1 MKYIKSLIKYIVLF
15 LFGGMVYY
23 LIEILWRG
31 YSHWTMI
38 ILGGL
43 CFVAVGL
50 INNILPW
57 NMVIELQALIGAVLI
72 TSLEFIV
79 GLIVN
84 VNLGWDIWN
93 YSNVPFNFLGQICLP
108 FSLLWYMLSIIVIF
122 TDDYIRHIFFNEK
135 KPVYKSIFN
144 M

>member
-1 MKYIKSLIKYIVLF
+1 MRKTLFKELF
-15 LFGGMVYY
+15 LFIFGALTYVN
-23 LIEILWRG
+23 IEIMFRG

-43 CFVAVGL
+43 CFIVVGL

-72 TSLEFIV
+72 TSLEFVV

-84 VNLGWDIWN
+84 VNLGWDIWD

-122 TDDYIRHIFFNEK
+122 TDDYIRHIFFNEQ
-135 KPVYKSIFN
+135 KPVYRSIFIQ
-144 M
+144 

>member
-1 MKYIKSLIKYIVLF
+1 MKYIKSLIKYAVLF
-15 LFGGMVYY
+15 FFGGLVYY

-72 TSLEFIV
+72 TSLEFVV

-84 VNLGWDIWN
+84 VNLGWDIWD
-93 YSNVPFNFLGQICLP
+93 YSNFPFNFLGQICLP

-135 KPVYKSIFN
+135 KPVYKSIFI
-144 M
+144 

>member
-1 MKYIKSLIKYIVLF
+1 MKYIKSLIKYVVLF
-15 LFGGMVYY
+15 LFGGLVYY

-50 INNILPW
+50 INNVLSW

-72 TSLEFIV
+72 TSLEFVV

-84 VNLGWDIWN
+84 VELGWGIWD
-93 YSNVPFNFLGQICLP
+93 YSSVPFNVLGQICLP
-108 FSLLWYMLSIIVIF
+108 FSLLWYVLSIIIIF
-122 TDDYIRHIFFNEK
+122 TDDYIRYVFFNEK

-144 M
+144 R

>member
-1 MKYIKSLIKYIVLF
+1 MKYIKSLIKYAVLF
-15 LFGGMVYY
+15 FFGGLVYY

-43 CFVAVGL
+43 CFVVVGL

-72 TSLEFIV
+72 TSLEFVV

-84 VNLGWDIWN
+84 VNLGWDIWD

-108 FSLLWYMLSIIVIF
+108 FSLLWYVLSIIVIF
-122 TDDYIRHIFFNEK
+122 TDDYIRYIFFNEK
-135 KPVYKSIFN
+135 KPVYKSIFI
-144 M
+144 

>member
-1 MKYIKSLIKYIVLF
+1 MKYIKSLIKYAVLF
-15 LFGGMVYY
+15 FFGGLVYY

-84 VNLGWDIWN
+84 VNLGWDIWD

-122 TDDYIRHIFFNEK
+122 TDDYIRHIFFNEQ
-135 KPVYKSIFN
+135 KPVYRSIFIQ
-144 M
+144 

>member
-1 MKYIKSLIKYIVLF
+1 MKYIKSLIKYAVLF
-15 LFGGMVYY
+15 FFGGLVYY

-84 VNLGWDIWN
+84 VNLGWDIWD

-135 KPVYKSIFN
+135 KPVYKSIFI
-144 M
+144 

>member
-1 MKYIKSLIKYIVLF
+1 MKYIKSLIKYAVLF
-15 LFGGMVYY
+15 FFGGLVYY

-43 CFVAVGL
+43 CFVVVGL

-72 TSLEFIV
+72 TSLEFVV

-84 VNLGWDIWN
+84 VNLGWDIWD

-108 FSLLWYMLSIIVIF
+108 FSLLWYVLSIIVIF

-135 KPVYKSIFN
+135 KPVYKSIFI
-144 M
+144 

>member
-1 MKYIKSLIKYIVLF
+1 MKYIKSLIKYVVLF
-15 LFGGMVYY
+15 LFGGVVYY

-50 INNILPW
+50 INNVLSW

-72 TSLEFIV
+72 TSLEFVV

-84 VNLGWDIWN
+84 VELGWGIWD

-108 FSLLWYMLSIIVIF
+108 FSLLWYILSIIIIF
-122 TDDYIRHIFFNEK
+122 TDDYIRYVFFNEK

-144 M
+144 R

>member
-1 MKYIKSLIKYIVLF
+1 MKYIKSLIKYVVLF
-15 LFGGMVYY
+15 FFGGLVYY

-43 CFVAVGL
+43 CFVVVGL

-72 TSLEFIV
+72 TSLEFII

-84 VNLGWDIWN
+84 VNLGWDIWD

-135 KPVYKSIFN
+135 KPVYKSIFI
-144 M
+144 

>member
-1 MKYIKSLIKYIVLF
+1 MNCIKNLIKYAVLF
-15 LFGGMVYY
+15 FFGGLVYY

-43 CFVAVGL
+43 CFVVVGL

-57 NMVIELQALIGAVLI
+57 HMVVELQALIGAVLI
-72 TSLEFIV
+72 TSLEFVV

-84 VNLGWDIWN
+84 VNLGWNIWD

-122 TDDYIRHIFFNEK
+122 TDDYIRYIFFNEK
-135 KPVYKSIFN
+135 KPVYKSIFI
-144 M
+144 

>member
-1 MKYIKSLIKYIVLF
+1 
-15 LFGGMVYY
+15 
-23 LIEILWRG
+23 
-31 YSHWTMI
+31 MI

-72 TSLEFIV
+72 TSLEFVV

-84 VNLGWDIWN
+84 VNLGWDIWD

-122 TDDYIRHIFFNEK
+122 TDDYIRYIFFNEK
-135 KPVYKSIFN
+135 KPVYKSIFI
-144 M
+144 

>member
-1 MKYIKSLIKYIVLF
+1 MKYIKSLIKYAVLF
-15 LFGGMVYY
+15 FFGGLVYY
-23 LIEILWRG
+23 SIEILWRG

-43 CFVAVGL
+43 CFVVVGL

-72 TSLEFIV
+72 TSLEFVV

-84 VNLGWDIWN
+84 VNLGWDIWD

-108 FSLLWYMLSIIVIF
+108 FSLLWYVLSIIVIF
-122 TDDYIRHIFFNEK
+122 TDDYIRYIFFNEK
-135 KPVYKSIFN
+135 KPVYKSIFI
-144 M
+144 

>member
-1 MKYIKSLIKYIVLF
+1 MKYIKSLIKYVVLF

-50 INNILPW
+50 INNVLSW

-72 TSLEFIV
+72 TSLEFVV

-84 VNLGWDIWN
+84 VKLGWCIWD

-108 FSLLWYMLSIIVIF
+108 FSLLWYILSMIIIF
-122 TDDYIRHIFFNEK
+122 TDDYIRYAFFNEK

-144 M
+144 R

>member
-1 MKYIKSLIKYIVLF
+1 MKYIKSLIKYVVLF
-15 LFGGMVYY
+15 LFGGLVYY

-50 INNILPW
+50 INNVLSW
-57 NMVIELQALIGAVLI
+57 NMVIELQALIGAILI
-72 TSLEFIV
+72 TSLEFVV

-84 VNLGWDIWN
+84 VELGWSIWD

-108 FSLLWYMLSIIVIF
+108 FSLLWYILSIIIIF
-122 TDDYIRHIFFNEK
+122 TDDYIRYVFFNEK

-144 M
+144 R

>member
-1 MKYIKSLIKYIVLF
+1 MKYIKSLIKYAVLF
-15 LFGGMVYY
+15 FFGGLVYY
-23 LIEILWRG
+23 SIEILWRG

-72 TSLEFIV
+72 TSLEFVV

-84 VNLGWDIWN
+84 VNLGWDIWD

-135 KPVYKSIFN
+135 KPVYKSIFI
-144 M
+144 

>member
-1 MKYIKSLIKYIVLF
+1 MKYIKSLIKYAVLF
-15 LFGGMVYY
+15 FFGGLVYY

-72 TSLEFIV
+72 TSLEFVV

-84 VNLGWDIWN
+84 VNLGWDIWD

-122 TDDYIRHIFFNEK
+122 TDDYIRYIFFNEK
-135 KPVYKSIFN
+135 KPVYKSIFI
-144 M
+144 

>member
-1 MKYIKSLIKYIVLF
+1 MTYIKSLIKYVVLF
-15 LFGGMVYY
+15 LFGGLIYF

-50 INNILPW
+50 INNVLSW

-72 TSLEFIV
+72 TSLEFVV

-84 VNLGWDIWN
+84 VELGWGIWD

-108 FSLLWYMLSIIVIF
+108 FSLLWYILSIIIIF
-122 TDDYIRHIFFNEK
+122 TDDYIRYVFFNEK

-144 M
+144 R

>member
-1 MKYIKSLIKYIVLF
+1 MKHIKSLIKYAVLF
-15 LFGGMVYY
+15 FFGGLVYY

-72 TSLEFIV
+72 TSLEFVV

-84 VNLGWDIWN
+84 VNLGWDIWD

-135 KPVYKSIFN
+135 KPVYKSIFI
-144 M
+144 

>member
-1 MKYIKSLIKYIVLF
+1 MKYIKSLIKYAVLF
-15 LFGGMVYY
+15 FFGGLVYY

-50 INNILPW
+50 INNILPR

-72 TSLEFIV
+72 TSLEFVV

-84 VNLGWDIWN
+84 VNLGWDIWD

-135 KPVYKSIFN
+135 KPVYKSIFI
-144 M
+144 

>member
-1 MKYIKSLIKYIVLF
+1 MKYIKSLIKYAVLF
-15 LFGGMVYY
+15 FFGGLVYY

-43 CFVAVGL
+43 CFVVVGL

-72 TSLEFIV
+72 TSLEFVV

-84 VNLGWDIWN
+84 VNLGWDIWD
-93 YSNVPFNFLGQICLP
+93 YSNAPFNFLGQICLP
-108 FSLLWYMLSIIVIF
+108 FSLLWYVLSIIVIF
-122 TDDYIRHIFFNEK
+122 TDDYIRYIFFNEK
-135 KPVYKSIFN
+135 KPVYKSIFI
-144 M
+144 

>member
-1 MKYIKSLIKYIVLF
+1 MKYIKSLIKYAVLF
-15 LFGGMVYY
+15 FFGGLVYY

-43 CFVAVGL
+43 CFVVVGL

-72 TSLEFIV
+72 TSLEFVV

-84 VNLGWDIWN
+84 VNLGWDIWD

-108 FSLLWYMLSIIVIF
+108 FSLLWYVLSIIVIF
-122 TDDYIRHIFFNEK
+122 TDDYIRYIFFNEK
-135 KPVYKSIFN
+135 KPIYKSIFI
-144 M
+144 

>member
-1 MKYIKSLIKYIVLF
+1 
-15 LFGGMVYY
+15 
-23 LIEILWRG
+23 
-31 YSHWTMI
+31 MI

-72 TSLEFIV
+72 TSLEFVV

-84 VNLGWDIWN
+84 VNLGWDIWD

-135 KPVYKSIFN
+135 KPVYKSIFI
-144 M
+144 

>member
-1 MKYIKSLIKYIVLF
+1 MKYIKSLIKYAVLF
-15 LFGGMVYY
+15 FFGGLVYY

-72 TSLEFIV
+72 TSLEFVV

-84 VNLGWDIWN
+84 VNLGWDIWD
-93 YSNVPFNFLGQICLP
+93 YSNVPFNFLGQICLS

-135 KPVYKSIFN
+135 KPVYKSIFI
-144 M
+144 

>member
-1 MKYIKSLIKYIVLF
+1 MKYIKSLIKYAVLF
-15 LFGGMVYY
+15 FFGGLVYY

-43 CFVAVGL
+43 CFIAVGL

-84 VNLGWDIWN
+84 VNLGWDIWD

-135 KPVYKSIFN
+135 KPVYKSIFI
-144 M
+144 

>member
-1 MKYIKSLIKYIVLF
+1 MKYIKSLIKYAVLF
-15 LFGGMVYY
+15 FFGGLVYY

-43 CFVAVGL
+43 CFIAVGL

-84 VNLGWDIWN
+84 VNLGWDIWD

-122 TDDYIRHIFFNEK
+122 TDDYIRHVFFNEK
-135 KPVYKSIFN
+135 KPVYKSIFI
-144 M
+144 

>member
-1 MKYIKSLIKYIVLF
+1 MKYIKSLIKYAVLF
-15 LFGGMVYY
+15 FFGGLVYY

-43 CFVAVGL
+43 CFVVVGL

-72 TSLEFIV
+72 TSLEFVV

-84 VNLGWDIWN
+84 VNLGWDIWD
-93 YSNVPFNFLGQICLP
+93 YSDVPFNFLGQICLP
-108 FSLLWYMLSIIVIF
+108 FSLLWYVLSIIVIF

-135 KPVYKSIFN
+135 KPVYKSIFI
-144 M
+144 

>member
-1 MKYIKSLIKYIVLF
+1 MKYIKSLIKYVVLF

-43 CFVAVGL
+43 CFVSVGL
-50 INNILPW
+50 INNVLSW
-57 NMVIELQALIGAVLI
+57 SMVIELQALIGAVLI
-72 TSLEFIV
+72 TSLEFVV

-84 VNLGWDIWN
+84 VKLGWCIWD

-108 FSLLWYMLSIIVIF
+108 FSLLWYILSMIIIF
-122 TDDYIRHIFFNEK
+122 TDDYIRYAFFNEK

-144 M
+144 R

>member
-1 MKYIKSLIKYIVLF
+1 
-15 LFGGMVYY
+15 
-23 LIEILWRG
+23 
-31 YSHWTMI
+31 MI

-43 CFVAVGL
+43 CFVVVGL

-72 TSLEFIV
+72 TSLEFVV

-84 VNLGWDIWN
+84 VNLGWDIWD

-108 FSLLWYMLSIIVIF
+108 FSLLWYVLSIIVIF
-122 TDDYIRHIFFNEK
+122 TDDYIRYIFFNEK
-135 KPVYKSIFN
+135 KPVYKSIFI
-144 M
+144 

>member
-1 MKYIKSLIKYIVLF
+1 MKYIKSLIKYEVLF
-15 LFGGMVYY
+15 FFGGLVYY

-43 CFVAVGL
+43 CFVVVGL

-72 TSLEFIV
+72 TSLEFVV

-84 VNLGWDIWN
+84 VNLGWDIWD

-108 FSLLWYMLSIIVIF
+108 FSLLWYALSIVVIF

-135 KPVYKSIFN
+135 KPVYKSIFI
-144 M
+144 

>member
-1 MKYIKSLIKYIVLF
+1 MNYIKSLIKYAVLF
-15 LFGGMVYY
+15 FFGGLVYY

-84 VNLGWDIWN
+84 VNLGWDIWD

-122 TDDYIRHIFFNEK
+122 TDDYIRYIFFNEK
-135 KPVYKSIFN
+135 KPVYKSIFI
-144 M
+144 

>member
-1 MKYIKSLIKYIVLF
+1 MKYIKSLIKYAVLF
-15 LFGGMVYY
+15 FFGGLVYY

-72 TSLEFIV
+72 TSLEFVV

-84 VNLGWDIWN
+84 VNLGWNIWD

-108 FSLLWYMLSIIVIF
+108 FSLLWYVLSIIVIF
-122 TDDYIRHIFFNEK
+122 TDDYIRYIFFNEK
-135 KPVYKSIFN
+135 KPVYKSIFI
-144 M
+144 

>member
-15 LFGGMVYY
+15 LFGGIVYY

-43 CFVAVGL
+43 CFVSVGL
-50 INNILPW
+50 INNVMSW

-72 TSLEFIV
+72 TSLEFVV

-84 VNLGWDIWN
+84 VKLGWYIWD

-108 FSLLWYMLSIIVIF
+108 FSLLWYILSMIIIF
-122 TDDYIRHIFFNEK
+122 TDDYIRYAFFNEK
-135 KPVYKSIFN
+135 KPVYKCIFN
-144 M
+144 R

>member
-1 MKYIKSLIKYIVLF
+1 MKYIKSLIKYVVLF
-15 LFGGMVYY
+15 FFGGLVYY

-43 CFVAVGL
+43 CFVVVGL

-72 TSLEFIV
+72 TSLEFVV

-84 VNLGWDIWN
+84 VNLGWDIWD

-108 FSLLWYMLSIIVIF
+108 FSLLWYVLSIIVIF
-122 TDDYIRHIFFNEK
+122 TDDYIRHIFFNEQ
-135 KPVYKSIFN
+135 KPVYRSIFI
-144 M
+144 

>member
-1 MKYIKSLIKYIVLF
+1 MKYIKNLIKYAVLF
-15 LFGGMVYY
+15 FFGGLVYY

-72 TSLEFIV
+72 TSLEFVV
-79 GLIVN
+79 GLIIN
-84 VNLGWDIWN
+84 VNLGWDIWD

-135 KPVYKSIFN
+135 KPVYKSIFI
-144 M
+144 

>member
-1 MKYIKSLIKYIVLF
+1 
-15 LFGGMVYY
+15 
-23 LIEILWRG
+23 
-31 YSHWTMI
+31 MI

-84 VNLGWDIWN
+84 VNLGWDIWD

-122 TDDYIRHIFFNEK
+122 TDDYIRHIFFNEQ
-135 KPVYKSIFN
+135 KPVYRSIFIQ
-144 M
+144 

>member
-1 MKYIKSLIKYIVLF
+1 MKYIKSLIKYVVLF
-15 LFGGMVYY
+15 FFGGLVYY

-43 CFVAVGL
+43 CFVVVGL

-72 TSLEFIV
+72 TSLEFVI

-84 VNLGWDIWN
+84 VNLGWDIWD

-108 FSLLWYMLSIIVIF
+108 FSLLWYVLSIIVIF
-122 TDDYIRHIFFNEK
+122 TDDYIRYIFFNEK
-135 KPVYKSIFN
+135 KPVYKSIFI
-144 M
+144 

>member
-1 MKYIKSLIKYIVLF
+1 MKYIKSLIKYAVLF
-15 LFGGMVYY
+15 FFGGLVYY

-43 CFVAVGL
+43 CFVVVGL

-72 TSLEFIV
+72 TSLEFVV

-84 VNLGWDIWN
+84 VNLGWDIWD

-108 FSLLWYMLSIIVIF
+108 FSLLWYVLSIVVIF

-135 KPVYKSIFN
+135 KPVYKSIFI
-144 M
+144 